1 MKRNLSRFFLCVI
14 AGLCFATTTFAESI
28 GNDDGAPDDKSGPDR
43 VIRRSPRQQPI
54 MVSYNDGLLTV
65 SAKQPYENV
74 VMTIINVET
83 GEQNEISLGTVED
96 EVIVPVALSQGEFL
110 ISLIC
115 DQNLYSFTISVEDD

>member
-14 AGLCFATTTFAESI
+14 AGLCFATTFAESI

-54 MVSYNDGLLTV
+54 VVSYNDGLFTV

-83 GEQNEISLGTVED
+83 GEQNEISLGLVED
-96 EVIVPVALSQGEFL
+96 EVSVPIHLTDGEYA

-115 DQNLYSFTISVEDD
+115 DQNLYLFTFCVEED